1 MHIVLSSRC
10 INVYTKASV
19 GECQSLLA
27 GHVEV
32 SVTLIPCFHKLF
44 FLDDDT
50 DQPPSPLPENYALT
64 GRIRG
69 PASLVLIMRH
79 VHRSC
84 SVTYHNFPVD
94 KTHTNKSYSKHV
106 CVSI

>member
-32 SVTLIPCFHKLF
+32 TVALIPCFHKLF

-50 DQPPSPLPENYALT
+50 DQPPPPVHYQ
-64 GRIRG
+64 R
-69 PASLVLIMRH
+69 IMRSQEESEGLQ
-79 VHRSC
+79 VW
-84 SVTYHNFPVD
+84 FP
-94 KTHTNKSYSKHV
+94 
-106 CVSI
+106 

>member
-10 INVYTKASV
+10 INVYTIASA

-32 SVTLIPCFHKLF
+32 TVALIPCFHKLL

-50 DQPPSPLPENYALT
+50 DHPPPTPHYQRIMLSQEESEACKSGSHNETCARILFSHLSQLPS
-64 GRIRG
+64 G
-69 PASLVLIMRH
+69 
-79 VHRSC
+79 
-84 SVTYHNFPVD
+84 
-94 KTHTNKSYSKHV
+94 
-106 CVSI
+106 